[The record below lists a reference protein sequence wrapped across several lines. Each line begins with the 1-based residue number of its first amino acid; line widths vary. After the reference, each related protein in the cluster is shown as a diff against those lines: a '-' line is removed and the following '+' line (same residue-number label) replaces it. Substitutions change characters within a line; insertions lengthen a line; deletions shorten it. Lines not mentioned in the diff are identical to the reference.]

1 MKIMNKQTVS
11 ATNKKKKKSRKKKRK
26 KEEKNQKR
34 HKCRKLAVMA
44 DPGSPA
50 TLTPAGEGATATE
63 TPATG
68 VRVSVDHQLPEQ
80 VDVIDISSF

>member
-1 MKIMNKQTVS
+1 
-11 ATNKKKKKSRKKKRK
+11 
-26 KEEKNQKR
+26 
-34 HKCRKLAVMA
+34 MA

-80 VDVIDISSF
+80 VDVIDISSFEHTHTHTHTHKYI